1 MFIVTYRK
9 VFYIISG
16 LIVLG
21 SIATIM
27 IFGFKLGIDFTGGT
41 IIETSYTERPALSDV
56 QSAIDNAPF
65 KAEAPLG
72 AYTLRPTGNN
82 KYSVTARSLSPDE
95 QQLILKALSLNE
107 KSEMKIERVN
117 SIGPVIGSE
126 LKRKS
131 YIAITVVILAIVTF
145 VAFAF
150 RKVSR
155 PVSSWKY
162 GLVTIA
168 ALVHDVVVP
177 AGIFVLYSH
186 FTGAQV
192 DLLFVTA
199 ILALLGYSVSDTI
212 VVFDRVRENL
222 RHAHSVSGDEFEKLV
237 GASLSQT
244 FIRSLNTSFTVFLM
258 LLALF
263 FFGMATTQD
272 FIFVLLVG
280 TIAGTYSSLFLA
292 APLLVTLEKLQKRD
306 R

>member
-1 MFIVTYRK
+1 
-9 VFYIISG
+9 
-16 LIVLG
+16 
-21 SIATIM
+21 
-27 IFGFKLGIDFTGGT
+27 
-41 IIETSYTERPALSDV
+41 
-56 QSAIDNAPF
+56 
-65 KAEAPLG
+65 
-72 AYTLRPTGNN
+72 
-82 KYSVTARSLSPDE
+82 
-95 QQLILKALSLNE
+95 
-107 KSEMKIERVN
+107 
-117 SIGPVIGSE
+117 
-126 LKRKS
+126 
-131 YIAITVVILAIVTF
+131 VTF